1 MGRDTA
7 RRVIPLFRPYR
18 GRVAA
23 VVGLIVLTSTIGIVN
38 PLLIQAVFNKALFGP
53 GGLNLELLYILV
65 GVMAVVPIV
74 NGAIGI
80 LQTYETTMVGQHVMR
95 DLRDQLYSH
104 LETLSLA
111 FFTGTKTGEIQSRL
125 ANDVGGVQ
133 TVVTTTASTILANV
147 VIFISTIVAM
157 IILSWQLTIVAVIT
171 VPAFFWL
178 TKAVGD
184 RRRRVSRSTQESL
197 AAMSAISEETLSVS
211 GVLLAKVFGNQGRDI
226 GRYRRE
232 NQRLADLEVRQQMIG
247 QGFYAVVQSFLSITP
262 AAVYLVAGLL
272 LANGQPI
279 SAGTIV
285 AFTTLQTRLYFP
297 IGQLLQVSV
306 ELRSSLALF
315 DRIFEY
321 LDLKPDITDAPDAVD
336 LPSADGGGRVA
347 LRDVY
352 FRYSGVPEDALRGVS
367 FEADP
372 GQLVALVG
380 PSGAGK
386 TTISYLIPR
395 LYDVT
400 GGAIEIDGT
409 DVRRARQASLA
420 AAIGFVTQ
428 ESYLFHDTI
437 LANLQYGRPSA
448 SQAEIEEAARA
459 AYIHDRIMDF
469 PDGYD
474 TVVGERGYRLSGG
487 EKQRLAIA
495 RVLLHDPR
503 ILILDEA
510 TSALD
515 TASEREVQKALDALM
530 GSRTTIAIAHRLSTI
545 VNADVI
551 NVIDGG
557 QVVESGSH
565 RDLLRQHGLYAVA
578 VQRAVRGRPGA
589 VVLRRRRRHGR
600 RQRAETRNTA
610 GLTAMT
616 EGLDLHLGVDKGA
629 GFVGRALETALREAI
644 RSGRLHPGA
653 RLPGSRSLAAD
664 LGISRGTVV
673 QAYAQ
678 LIAEGW
684 LTGTTGSGTRVADLP
699 GPAPAGAAG
708 RRRAPGRTPRRRRR
722 GSRSTCGPD
731 AQTSV
736 HSPER
741 TGLRASA
748 APCPPHRTRTWTTP
762 SPPACRCCAPRWP
775 TT

>member
-1 MGRDTA
+1 MVADGKPPAHTGRSTA
-7 RRVIPLFRPYR
+7 RRVVPLFRPYR
-18 GRVAA
+18 GRVAV

-38 PLLIQAVFNKALFGP
+38 PLLIQAVFNKALFVRGGP
-53 GGLNLELLYILV
+53 RLGLLYVLV
-65 GVMAVVPIV
+65 AIMAAVPIV

-80 LQTYETTMVGQHVMR
+80 VQTYETTRVGQSVMR
-95 DLRDQLYSH
+95 DLRNRLYAH
-104 LETLSLA
+104 LQTLPLA
-111 FFTGTKTGEIQSRL
+111 FFTNTKTGEIQSRL

-147 VIFISTIVAM
+147 VTFISSIVAM
-157 IILSWQLTIVAVIT
+157 IIISWRLTIVAVIT

-178 TKAVGD
+178 TKTVGD

-197 AAMSAISEETLSVS
+197 AAMSALSEETLSVS
-211 GVLLAKVFGNQGRDI
+211 GVLLAKVFGSQARDVA
-226 GRYRRE
+226 RYEAE

-262 AAVYLVAGLL
+262 AAIYLIAGLFL
-272 LANGQPI
+272 SSGQPI

-315 DRIFEY
+315 DRVFEY
-321 LDLKPDITDAPDAVD
+321 LDVVPSIVDAADAVD
-336 LPSADGGGRVA
+336 LPGAGAGASADAGARAGADAGSGGRVA
-347 LRDVY
+347 LRDVS
-352 FRYSGVPEDALRGVS
+352 FRYPGVPEDALAGVS

-400 GGAIEIDGT
+400 GGSVEIDGM
-409 DVRRARQASLA
+409 DVRVVRAASLA

-437 LANLQYGRPSA
+437 LANIQYGRPSA
-448 SQAEIEEAARA
+448 SLAEIESAARA
-459 AYIHDRIMDF
+459 AFIHDRIMDF

-557 QVVESGSH
+557 RVVESGSH
-565 RDLLRQHGLYAVA
+565 RELLREDGLYASLYNEQFEGGR
-578 VQRAVRGRPGA
+578 VQWCCDGGDV
-589 VVLRRRRRHGR
+589 
-600 RQRAETRNTA
+600 
-610 GLTAMT
+610 M
-616 EGLDLHLGVDKGA
+616 
-629 GFVGRALETALREAI
+629 
-644 RSGRLHPGA
+644 
-653 RLPGSRSLAAD
+653 AD
-664 LGISRGTVV
+664 GTVRKR
-673 QAYAQ
+673 
-678 LIAEGW
+678 L
-684 LTGTTGSGTRVADLP
+684 
-699 GPAPAGAAG
+699 GAAL
-708 RRRAPGRTPRRRRR
+708 
-722 GSRSTCGPD
+722 
-731 AQTSV
+731 V
-736 HSPER
+736 E
-741 TGLRASA
+741 
-748 APCPPHRTRTWTTP
+748 
-762 SPPACRCCAPRWP
+762 
-775 TT
+775 

>member
-1 MGRDTA
+1 MPDAPAHTGRNTA
-7 RRVIPLFRPYR
+7 RRVVPLFRPYR
-18 GRVAA
+18 ARVAM

-38 PLLIQAVFNKALFGP
+38 PLLIQAVFNKALFVP
-53 GGLNLELLYILV
+53 GGPKLDLLYILV
-65 GVMAVVPIV
+65 AIMAAVPIV

-80 LQTYETTMVGQHVMR
+80 LQTYETTKVGQQVMR
-95 DLRDQLYSH
+95 DLRDRLYSH
-104 LETLSLA
+104 LQTLSLA

-133 TVVTTTASTILANV
+133 SVVTTTASSILANV
-147 VIFISTIVAM
+147 VTFVSSIVAM
-157 IILSWQLTIVAVIT
+157 IIISWQLTIVAVIT

-178 TKAVGD
+178 TKMVGE
-184 RRRRVSRSTQESL
+184 RRRKVSTSTQESL

-211 GVLLAKVFGNQGRDI
+211 GVLLAKVFGSQLRDVT
-226 GRYRRE
+226 RYRDE
-232 NQRLADLEVRQQMIG
+232 NQRLADLELRQQMIG

-262 AAVYLVAGLL
+262 AAIYLIAGLL
-272 LANGQPI
+272 LAHGTAI

-321 LDLKPDITDAPDAVD
+321 LDVMPDIVDAPDATD
-336 LPSADGGGRVA
+336 LPVTAVGGRVA
-347 LRDVY
+347 LADVY
-352 FRYSGVPEDALRGVS
+352 FRYPGVEDDALKGVS
-367 FEADP
+367 FAAEP
-372 GQLVALVG
+372 GHLVALVG

-400 GGAIEIDGT
+400 GGSIEIDGI
-409 DVRRARQASLA
+409 DVRRIREASLA

-437 LANLQYGRPSA
+437 LANLRYGQPTA
-448 SQAEIEEAARA
+448 TLEEIEEAARA
-459 AYIHDRIMDF
+459 AYIHDRIMEF

-474 TVVGERGYRLSGG
+474 TLVGERGYRLSGG

-545 VNADVI
+545 VNADII

-557 QVVESGSH
+557 RVVESGPH
-565 RDLLRQHGLYAVA
+565 RDLLRQRGLYASLYNEQFEGGQ
-578 VQRAVRGRPGA
+578 VQWCCDGGDV
-589 VVLRRRRRHGR
+589 
-600 RQRAETRNTA
+600 
-610 GLTAMT
+610 M
-616 EGLDLHLGVDKGA
+616 
-629 GFVGRALETALREAI
+629 
-644 RSGRLHPGA
+644 
-653 RLPGSRSLAAD
+653 AD
-664 LGISRGTVV
+664 GTVRKR
-673 QAYAQ
+673 
-678 LIAEGW
+678 E
-684 LTGTTGSGTRVADLP
+684 TLP
-699 GPAPAGAAG
+699 A
-708 RRRAPGRTPRRRRR
+708 
-722 GSRSTCGPD
+722 
-731 AQTSV
+731 
-736 HSPER
+736 
-741 TGLRASA
+741 
-748 APCPPHRTRTWTTP
+748 
-762 SPPACRCCAPRWP
+762 
-775 TT
+775 

>member
-1 MGRDTA
+1 MTTRGPLAAPAAGGAEPPAHVDRNTA

-18 GRVAA
+18 GRVAL

-38 PLLIQAVFNKALFGP
+38 PLLIQAVFNKALFVP
-53 GGLNLELLYILV
+53 GGPNLHLLYILV
-65 GVMAVVPIV
+65 AIMAVVPIV

-80 LQTYETTMVGQHVMR
+80 LQTYETTKVGQQVML
-95 DLRDQLYSH
+95 DLRDRLYSH

-147 VIFISTIVAM
+147 VIFVSTIVAM
-157 IILSWQLTIVAVIT
+157 IIISWQLTIVAVIT

-184 RRRRVSRSTQESL
+184 RRRRVSRSTQETL

-315 DRIFEY
+315 NRVFEY
-321 LDLKPDITDAPDAVD
+321 LDLKPDIVDAPDAVN
-336 LPSADGGGRVA
+336 LVAADGGGRVA
-347 LRDVY
+347 LRSVY
-352 FRYSGVPEDALRGVS
+352 FRYPGVPEDALTGVS
-367 FEADP
+367 FSAEP

-400 GGAIEIDGT
+400 GGSIEIDGI
-409 DVRRARQASLA
+409 DVRRVRQASLA
-420 AAIGFVTQ
+420 ATIGFVTQ

-437 LANLQYGRPSA
+437 LANLQYGRPGA
-448 SQAEIEEAARA
+448 SLAEIEDAARA
-459 AYIHDRIMDF
+459 AYIHDRIMEF

-557 QVVESGSH
+557 RVVDSGSH
-565 RDLLRQHGLYAVA
+565 RELLARQGLYATLYNEQFEGGR
-578 VQRAVRGRPGA
+578 VQWCCEDGDVMADGSVRKR
-589 VVLRRRRRHGR
+589 
-600 RQRAETRNTA
+600 ET
-610 GLTAMT
+610 
-616 EGLDLHLGVDKGA
+616 
-629 GFVGRALETALREAI
+629 
-644 RSGRLHPGA
+644 
-653 RLPGSRSLAAD
+653 LPA
-664 LGISRGTVV
+664 
-673 QAYAQ
+673 
-678 LIAEGW
+678 
-684 LTGTTGSGTRVADLP
+684 
-699 GPAPAGAAG
+699 
-708 RRRAPGRTPRRRRR
+708 
-722 GSRSTCGPD
+722 
-731 AQTSV
+731 
-736 HSPER
+736 
-741 TGLRASA
+741 
-748 APCPPHRTRTWTTP
+748 
-762 SPPACRCCAPRWP
+762 
-775 TT
+775 

>member
-1 MGRDTA
+1 VVADGKPAARTGRNTA
-7 RRVIPLFRPYR
+7 RRVVPLFRPYR
-18 GRVAA
+18 RRVAV

-38 PLLIQAVFNKALFGP
+38 PLLIQAVFNKALFVRGGP
-53 GGLNLELLYILV
+53 RLGLLYVLV
-65 GVMAVVPIV
+65 AIMAAIPIV

-80 LQTYETTMVGQHVMR
+80 VQTYETTRVGQSVMR
-95 DLRDQLYSH
+95 DLRNRLYAH
-104 LETLSLA
+104 LQTLPLA
-111 FFTGTKTGEIQSRL
+111 FFTNTKTGEIQSRL

-147 VIFISTIVAM
+147 VTFISSIVAM
-157 IILSWQLTIVAVIT
+157 IIISWRLTIVAVIT

-178 TKAVGD
+178 TKTVGD

-197 AAMSAISEETLSVS
+197 AAMSALSEETLSVS
-211 GVLLAKVFGNQGRDI
+211 GVLLAKVFGSQARDVA
-226 GRYRRE
+226 RYE
-232 NQRLADLEVRQQMIG
+232 AEDQRLADLEVRQQMIG

-262 AAVYLVAGLL
+262 AAIYLIAGLL
-272 LANGQPI
+272 VSSGQPI

-321 LDLKPDITDAPDAVD
+321 LDVVPSIVDAVDAVD
-336 LPSADGGGRVA
+336 LPGAGAGAGAGGRVA
-347 LRDVY
+347 LRDVS
-352 FRYSGVPEDALRGVS
+352 FRYPGVPEDALAGVS

-400 GGAIEIDGT
+400 GGSVEIDGV
-409 DVRRARQASLA
+409 DVRVVRAASLA

-437 LANLQYGRPSA
+437 LANIQYGRPSA
-448 SQAEIEEAARA
+448 SLAEVEAAARA
-459 AYIHDRIMDF
+459 AFIHDRIMDF

-557 QVVESGSH
+557 RVVESGSH
-565 RDLLRQHGLYAVA
+565 RELLREGGLYASLYNEQFEGGR
-578 VQRAVRGRPGA
+578 VQWCCDGGDV
-589 VVLRRRRRHGR
+589 
-600 RQRAETRNTA
+600 
-610 GLTAMT
+610 M
-616 EGLDLHLGVDKGA
+616 
-629 GFVGRALETALREAI
+629 
-644 RSGRLHPGA
+644 
-653 RLPGSRSLAAD
+653 AD
-664 LGISRGTVV
+664 GTVRKR
-673 QAYAQ
+673 
-678 LIAEGW
+678 L
-684 LTGTTGSGTRVADLP
+684 
-699 GPAPAGAAG
+699 GAAL
-708 RRRAPGRTPRRRRR
+708 
-722 GSRSTCGPD
+722 
-731 AQTSV
+731 V
-736 HSPER
+736 E
-741 TGLRASA
+741 
-748 APCPPHRTRTWTTP
+748 
-762 SPPACRCCAPRWP
+762 
-775 TT
+775 

>member
-23 VVGLIVLTSTIGIVN
+23 VVGLIVLTSTIGIIN
-38 PLLIQAVFNKALFGP
+38 PLLIQRVFNKARFLP
-53 GGLNLELLYILV
+53 GGPNLRLLVILV
-65 GVMAVVPIV
+65 TIMAVVPIV

-80 LQTYETTMVGQHVMR
+80 LQTYETTRVGQLVMR
-95 DLRDQLYSH
+95 DLRDRLYSH
-104 LETLSLA
+104 LQTLPLA

-133 TVVTTTASTILANV
+133 TVVTTTASSILANV
-147 VIFISTIVAM
+147 VIFTSTVVAM
-157 IILSWQLTIVAVIT
+157 VILSWQLTIVAVIT

-178 TKAVGD
+178 TKAVGE
-184 RRRRVSRSTQESL
+184 RRRQVARSTQESL
-197 AAMSAISEETLSVS
+197 AAMSALTEETLSVS
-211 GVLLAKVFGNQGRDI
+211 GVLLAKAFGNQARDTA
-226 GRYRRE
+226 RYHQE
-232 NQRLADLEVRQQMIG
+232 NQRLADLEVRQQIIG
-247 QGFYAVVQSFLSITP
+247 QGFYAIVQSFLSITP
-262 AAVYLVAGLL
+262 AAVYLIAGLL
-272 LANGQPI
+272 LAHGTTI
-279 SAGTIV
+279 SAGTVV

-321 LDLKPDITDAPDAVD
+321 LDEVPDIVDAPGAVD
-336 LPSADGGGRVA
+336 LPVTSGGGRVE
-347 LRDVY
+347 LQEVY
-352 FRYSGVPEDALRGVS
+352 FRYSGAAEDALGGVS
-367 FEADP
+367 LHADP

-400 GGAIEIDGT
+400 GGSVQIDGA
-409 DVRRARQASLA
+409 DVRQVRQASLA
-420 AAIGFVTQ
+420 ATIGFVTQ

-437 LANLQYGRPSA
+437 LTNIRYGRPAA
-448 SQAEIEEAARA
+448 SMAEVDAAARA
-459 AYIHDRIMDF
+459 AYIHDRIMEF

-474 TVVGERGYRLSGG
+474 TIVGERGYRLSGG

-545 VNADVI
+545 VSADII

-557 QVVESGSH
+557 RVAESGAH
-565 RDLLRQHGLYAVA
+565 RDLLRQGGLYATLYQEQFEGGR
-578 VQRAVRGRPGA
+578 VQWRCPDG
-589 VVLRRRRRHGR
+589 
-600 RQRAETRNTA
+600 
-610 GLTAMT
+610 
-616 EGLDLHLGVDKGA
+616 DLM
-629 GFVGRALETALREAI
+629 
-644 RSGRLHPGA
+644 
-653 RLPGSRSLAAD
+653 AD
-664 LGISRGTVV
+664 GTVRPREP
-673 QAYAQ
+673 Q
-678 LIAEGW
+678 
-684 LTGTTGSGTRVADLP
+684 
-699 GPAPAGAAG
+699 PA
-708 RRRAPGRTPRRRRR
+708 
-722 GSRSTCGPD
+722 
-731 AQTSV
+731 TS
-736 HSPER
+736 
-741 TGLRASA
+741 
-748 APCPPHRTRTWTTP
+748 
-762 SPPACRCCAPRWP
+762 
-775 TT
+775 

>member
-1 MGRDTA
+1 MTAPRPLAGPLPDTADAPAHKGRDTA

-18 GRVAA
+18 PQVAF
-23 VVGLIVLTSTIGIVN
+23 VIGLIVVTSTVGIVN
-38 PLLIQAVFNKALFGP
+38 PLLIQAVFNKALFVHGGP
-53 GGLNLELLYILV
+53 RLGLLYVLV
-65 GVMAVVPIV
+65 AIMAAVPIV

-80 LQTYETTMVGQHVMR
+80 LQVYETTKVGQHVMR
-95 DLRDQLYSH
+95 DLRDRLYSH

-111 FFTGTKTGEIQSRL
+111 FFTNTKTGEIQSRL

-147 VIFISTIVAM
+147 VTFVSSIVAM
-157 IILSWQLTIVAVIT
+157 IIISWQLTIVSVFT

-178 TKAVGD
+178 TRAVGQ
-184 RRRRVSRSTQESL
+184 RRRVVSKSTQESL
-197 AAMSAISEETLSVS
+197 AAMSALTEETLSVS
-211 GVLLAKVFGNQGRDI
+211 GVLLAKVFGNQARDM

-232 NQRLADLEVRQQMIG
+232 SQRLADLEVRQQMIG

-262 AAVYLVAGLL
+262 AAIYLIAGLL
-272 LANGQPI
+272 LAHGHPI

-285 AFTTLQTRLYFP
+285 AFSTLQTRLYFP

-315 DRIFEY
+315 DRVFEY
-321 LDLKPDITDAPDAVD
+321 LDVTPDIVDAPDAVS
-336 LPSADGGGRVA
+336 LPTVDGGGRVS
-347 LRDVY
+347 LVDVH
-352 FRYSGVPEDALRGVS
+352 FRYPGVPSEALRGIS
-367 FEADP
+367 LSASSGE
-372 GQLVALVG
+372 LVALVG

-400 GGAIEIDGT
+400 GGAVEIDGL
-409 DVRRARQASLA
+409 DVRHVSLASLA
-420 AAIGFVTQ
+420 AGIGFVTQ

-437 LANLQYGRPSA
+437 LANIQYGRPSA
-448 SQAEIEEAARA
+448 SRAEVEAAARA
-459 AYIHDRIMDF
+459 AYIHDRIMEF

-551 NVIDGG
+551 NVIDAG

-565 RDLLRQHGLYAVA
+565 RELLRQDGLYASLYQEQFEGGR
-578 VQRAVRGRPGA
+578 VQWRCPDGD
-589 VVLRRRRRHGR
+589 VLADGTV
-600 RQRAETRNTA
+600 RQR
-610 GLTAMT
+610 
-616 EGLDLHLGVDKGA
+616 
-629 GFVGRALETALREAI
+629 
-644 RSGRLHPGA
+644 
-653 RLPGSRSLAAD
+653 
-664 LGISRGTVV
+664 
-673 QAYAQ
+673 
-678 LIAEGW
+678 
-684 LTGTTGSGTRVADLP
+684 VA
-699 GPAPAGAAG
+699 
-708 RRRAPGRTPRRRRR
+708 
-722 GSRSTCGPD
+722 
-731 AQTSV
+731 
-736 HSPER
+736 
-741 TGLRASA
+741 
-748 APCPPHRTRTWTTP
+748 
-762 SPPACRCCAPRWP
+762 
-775 TT
+775 